1 MNFLE
6 TLSFLWDMFNFPGC
20 NVTSQAF
27 QGIFVQHDP
36 KIYCTADDNSE
47 DHCWLTIGCWSF
59 SRWIVFFFCH
69 VWCVCWVKGV
79 LLNVE
84 GRSLSR
90 NTWPYCSC
98 YTSIVDPPYSMPNKT
113 GGSPAVL
120 LDIESSGRIQQTKP
134 QEVQYLDVWDTVD
147 GSEIPNNHLEWLKP
161 CK

>member
-1 MNFLE
+1 MIQRFTVLQTT
-6 TLSFLWDMFNFPGC
+6 TLRIIAGLQLAAEA
-20 NVTSQAF
+20 SQ
-27 QGIFVQHDP
+27 GE
-36 KIYCTADDNSE
+36 S
-47 DHCWLTIGCWSF
+47 
-59 SRWIVFFFCH
+59 FFFCH

-147 GSEIPNNHLEWLKP
+147 GSEIPNNHLE
-161 CK
+161 

>member
-1 MNFLE
+1 MIQRCFLVLQTTTRPRIIAGLQLAAE
-6 TLSFLWDMFNFPGC
+6 A
-20 NVTSQAF
+20 SQ
-27 QGIFVQHDP
+27 GEFV
-36 KIYCTADDNSE
+36 S
-47 DHCWLTIGCWSF
+47 
-59 SRWIVFFFCH
+59 FFCH

-134 QEVQYLDVWDTVD
+134 QEVQYLDVWDTAD
-147 GSEIPNNHLEWLKP
+147 GSEIPNNHLE
-161 CK
+161 